1 MDSNLYTMTI
11 PPMRK
16 AIVALDKILDKAAV
30 FVATKN
36 TPRHNYESAML
47 GARLTFDQFS
57 LVMQVQRV
65 SDNAKG
71 GAARLAGIEAPSF
84 EDTETT
90 FAELK
95 ERLAKTIAF
104 LDTIQSEDVA
114 GHDDRKVT
122 VHYFPGKHFMAIDY
136 AREYLMPNFYFHVV
150 TAYAILRN
158 NGLDIGKADYIDGLT
173 LHDDNA

>member
-1 MDSNLYTMTI
+1 MKKRIL
-11 PPMRK
+11 
-16 AIVALDKILDKAAV
+16 ALDTILDKAA
-30 FVATKN
+30 ALAESKRTE
-36 TPRHNYESAML
+36 RHNYESALLNM
-47 GARLTFDQFS
+47 RLTFDQFP

-84 EDTETT
+84 EDNEKT

-95 ERLAKTIAF
+95 VRLAKTVEF
-104 LDTIQSEDVA
+104 LDTIRPEDVA

-122 VHYFPGKHFMAIDY
+122 LHYFPGKYLTAGDY

-158 NGLDIGKADYIDGLT
+158 NGLAIGKSDYIDGLT
-173 LHDDNA
+173 LHDIEA